1 MRANVKMIAL
11 ATAVAALAAA
21 QPATATTTRVQAP
34 TVALHG
40 SVLPS
45 VAHSAL
51 VGRTS
56 PAAAVRVSLVLQ
68 PAHAA
73 LLARLASHSSG
84 RPGLSQRVMN
94 GLFRPNPFARAQVA
108 AYMLAH
114 GFRSAGNG
122 MLTMSFTGNAA
133 QAEAAFGVSLNH
145 YRLADGTAYRA
156 PSGCDPPAA
165 GARGARDHGHRSL
178 DAAADAAAR
187 AAQGAPQGRWP
198 QAADLAWPALHRMR
212 AARTPVAACCPRE
225 LASANGYNVSPLW
238 TSNDDGT
245 GESVALVEFS
255 DYVNA

>member
-11 ATAVAALAAA
+11 ATALAALAAA

-84 RPGLSQRVMN
+84 RPGLSQRVMT

-122 MLTMSFTGNAA
+122 MLTMAFTGNAA

-145 YRLADGTAYRA
+145 YRLADGTGYRA
-156 PSGCDPPAA
+156 PSGAIHLPPA
-165 GARGARDHGHRSL
+165 
-178 DAAADAAAR
+178 
-187 AAQGAPQGRWP
+187 
-198 QAADLAWPALHRMR
+198 
-212 AARTPVAACCPRE
+212 
-225 LASANGYNVSPLW
+225 LASRVITVTGLSTLPLMRPLGLHKVHHTAW
-238 TSNDDGT
+238 RTSR
-245 GESVALVEFS
+245 
-255 DYVNA
+255 